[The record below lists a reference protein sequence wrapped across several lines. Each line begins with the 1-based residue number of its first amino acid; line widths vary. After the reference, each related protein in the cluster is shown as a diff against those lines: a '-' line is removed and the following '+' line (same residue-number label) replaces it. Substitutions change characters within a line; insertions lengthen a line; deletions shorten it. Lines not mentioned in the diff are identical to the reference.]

1 MLYIILSTLFYPL
14 IFLAAM
20 LRRRRAIRRILIIQR
35 AKIGDMVC
43 STAVFRLLKK
53 RYPRAR
59 IAVMADPASCGILE
73 ANPLVDE
80 IIPFKTIALK
90 GLGRKLGI
98 AGVLMREGFDLSVCL
113 SPDIT
118 NTIIPLWA
126 LIPRRLSVGPDRAGI
141 TFKLAALFNNRV
153 VWHETNRSVPETYAL
168 LLQKAL
174 GIPRDKDSARLEL
187 PVTGEALEK
196 VTKIL
201 TKAKIEKGAL
211 IVGMAPAARNK
222 LKEVSPKLYAEVA
235 DELVERFG
243 VNTLLIGGPCDKADV
258 RAVMEH
264 MKHKAVDTSGRFS
277 ISELPALLVSMDLFI
292 SVDSGPVYMAI
303 AMGVPTINMAG
314 PCAMEERPLGTQN
327 TVIQKDLPCS
337 PCSYTFHTAT
347 SCRKGD
353 RECVTALTAGPV
365 IEAAAR
371 VLKAKIENRKKENP
385 EARGAAPTAGSL

>member
-1 MLYIILSTLFYPL
+1 MLYIILSTLFYPV
-14 IFLAAM
+14 IFLGAM
-20 LRRRRAIRRILIIQR
+20 LRRRRVIRRILIIQR

-73 ANPLVDE
+73 ANPLIDE
-80 IIPFKTIALK
+80 IIPVKTIALK

-153 VWHETNRSVPETYAL
+153 VRHETNRSVPETYAL

-174 GIPRDKDSARLEL
+174 GIPCDKDSARLEL

-201 TKAKIEKGAL
+201 TGAKIEKNTL

-235 DELVERFG
+235 DELIERFG
-243 VNTLLIGGPCDKADV
+243 AKTLLIGGPDDSPDV
-258 RAVMEH
+258 RAVMEQMRH
-264 MKHKAVDTSGRFS
+264 EAVDTSGKFS
-277 ISELPALLVSMDLFI
+277 ISELPALLMSMDLFI

-314 PCAMEERPLGTQN
+314 PCAMEERPLGNKN

-347 SCRKGD
+347 SCKKGD
-353 RECVTALTAGPV
+353 RECITSLTAGPV

-371 VLKAKIENRKKENP
+371 ALQAKIEDRKKENP
-385 EARGAAPTAGSL
+385 EARGGVPAARSL

>member
-1 MLYIILSTLFYPL
+1 MLYIILSIIFYPL
-14 IFLAAM
+14 IFLGAM
-20 LRRRRAIRRILIIQR
+20 LRRRRVIRRILIIQR

-43 STAVFRLLKK
+43 STAVFRILKK
-53 RYPRAR
+53 RYPTAR
-59 IAVMADPASCGILE
+59 VAVMADPASCGILE

-80 IIPFKTIALK
+80 IIPYKTKELK

-174 GIPRDKDSARLEL
+174 GIPPDKDSARLEL

-196 VTKIL
+196 VTNIL
-201 TKAKIEKGAL
+201 TGAKIEKNTLL
-211 IVGMAPAARNK
+211 IGMAPAARNK

-235 DELVERFG
+235 DELIERFG
-243 VNTLLIGGPCDKADV
+243 VKTLLIGSPDDSHGV
-258 RAVMEH
+258 RAVMEQ
-264 MKHKAVDTSGRFS
+264 MKHEAVDTSGKFS
-277 ISELPALLVSMDLFI
+277 ISELPALLMSMDLFI

-371 VLKAKIENRKKENP
+371 VLQAKIEDRKKENP
-385 EARGAAPTAGSL
+385 EARGNAPTAGSL